1 MRVLITGG
9 TGLVGKALAMELVG
23 RGHDVTLLS
32 RDPEKAIGLPD
43 GVRIERWD
51 AHTADGWGSL
61 ADGAGAIVNLS
72 GENIAAGRW
81 THERKRRIRE
91 SRLNAGQAV
100 VRAIETVPNKPG
112 VVVQASGIGIYGD
125 CGDEEVTEET
135 PAGHDFLAQ
144 FAIEWEHSTSRLQN
158 LGVRWLAIRTGV
170 VLSSAGGALGR
181 MILPRYFYARRF
193 GSGLQWFP
201 WIHIADE
208 VGAISFL
215 IENESA
221 YGPFNLSTPNPVT
234 NAMFCERL
242 GKELGRPV
250 PIPIPSSLL
259 SMFLGEMATA
269 LLYSQRAVPQRLL
282 QMGFTFRFPGID
294 LALQDLLR

>member
-9 TGLVGKALAMELVG
+9 TGLIGKALAMELVG

-32 RDPEKAIGLPD
+32 RDPKKAIGLPD
-43 GVRIERWD
+43 EVRIERWD
-51 AHTADGWGSL
+51 AHTADGWASL
-61 ADGAGAIVNLS
+61 VDGAGAIVNLS

-81 THERKRRIRE
+81 TPERKRRIRE

-135 PAGHDFLAQ
+135 PPGHDFLAQ

-215 IENESA
+215 IENEAA
-221 YGPFNLSTPNPVT
+221 YGSFNLSAPNPVT

-282 QMGFTFRFPGID
+282 QMDFTFRFPGID

>member
-9 TGLVGKALAMELVG
+9 TGLIGKSLAMELVG
-23 RGHDVTLLS
+23 RGHDVIVLS

-43 GVRIERWD
+43 KVRIERWD

-61 ADGAGAIVNLS
+61 VDGVGAIVNLS
-72 GENIAAGRW
+72 GENIAGGRW
-81 THERKRRIRE
+81 TPERKRRIRE

-100 VRAIETVPNKPG
+100 VQAIETVRNKPG

-125 CGDEEVTEET
+125 CGDDEVTEET

-144 FAIEWEHSTSRLQN
+144 FAVEWEQSTASLQN

-181 MILPRYFYARRF
+181 MILPRYFYARRI

-215 IENESA
+215 IENEA
-221 YGPFNLSTPNPVT
+221 ACGPFNLSVPNPVT

-259 SMFLGEMATA
+259 SMFLGEMSTA
-269 LLYSQRAVPQRLL
+269 LLYSQRAAPQRLL
-282 QMGFTFRFPGID
+282 QMGFTFRFPAID

>member
-9 TGLVGKALAMELVG
+9 TGLIGKALAIELVG

-43 GVRIERWD
+43 EVRIERWD

-61 ADGAGAIVNLS
+61 ADGAGAIVNLA
-72 GENIAAGRW
+72 GESIAAGRW

-91 SRLNAGQAV
+91 SRLNAGQAI

-112 VVVQASGIGIYGD
+112 LVVQASGIGIYGD
-125 CGDEEVTEET
+125 CGDDEVTEET
-135 PAGHDFLAQ
+135 RPGHDFLAQ
-144 FAIEWEHSTSRLQN
+144 FAIEWEQSTSSLQN

-181 MILPRYFYARRF
+181 MILPRYFYAKRF

-215 IENESA
+215 IENGAACGS
-221 YGPFNLSTPNPVT
+221 FNLSAPNPVT

-259 SMFLGEMATA
+259 SMFLGEMSTA

-282 QMGFTFRFPGID
+282 QMDFTFRFPGID
-294 LALQDLLR
+294 LALQDLLH

>member
-1 MRVLITGG
+1 
-9 TGLVGKALAMELVG
+9 
-23 RGHDVTLLS
+23 
-32 RDPEKAIGLPD
+32 
-43 GVRIERWD
+43 
-51 AHTADGWGSL
+51 
-61 ADGAGAIVNLS
+61 VNLA
-72 GENIAAGRW
+72 GESIAAGRW
-81 THERKRRIRE
+81 TNERKRCIRE

-100 VRAIETVPNKPG
+100 VRAIETAPNKPQ
-112 VVVQASGIGIYGD
+112 VVIQASGIGIYGD
-125 CGDEEVTEET
+125 CGDAEVTEET

-144 FAIEWEHSTSRLQN
+144 FAVEWEQSTSSLQN

-170 VLSSAGGALGR
+170 VLSSAGGALER
-181 MILPRYFYARRF
+181 MMLPRYFYARRI

-215 IENESA
+215 IENEAACGS
-221 YGPFNLSTPNPVT
+221 FNLSAPNPVI

-250 PIPIPSSLL
+250 PIPLPSSLL
-259 SMFLGEMATA
+259 SMFLGEMSTA

-294 LALQDLLR
+294 IALQDLLR

>member
-9 TGLVGKALAMELVG
+9 TGLIGKALAMELIG
-23 RGHDVTLLS
+23 KGHDVILLS

-43 GVRIERWD
+43 KVRIERWD
-51 AHTADGWGSL
+51 AHSADGWGSL
-61 ADGAGAIVNLS
+61 ADGAGAIVNLA
-72 GENIAAGRW
+72 GESIAAGRW

-100 VRAIETVPNKPG
+100 VQAIETVPNKPQ

-125 CGDEEVTEET
+125 CGDDEVTEET

-144 FAIEWEHSTSRLQN
+144 FAVEWEQSTASLQN

-181 MILPRYFYARRF
+181 MILPRYFYAKRI

-215 IENESA
+215 IENEAVCGS
-221 YGPFNLSTPNPVT
+221 FNLSAPNPVT

-250 PIPIPSSLL
+250 PIPVPSSLL
-259 SMFLGEMATA
+259 SMFLGEMSTA

-294 LALQDLLR
+294 IALQDLLR

>member
-9 TGLVGKALAMELVG
+9 TGLIGKALAMELVD
-23 RGHDVTLLS
+23 RGHDVIVLS

-43 GVRIERWD
+43 EVRIERWD

-61 ADGAGAIVNLS
+61 ADGAGAIVNLA
-72 GENIAAGRW
+72 GESIAAGRW
-81 THERKRRIRE
+81 THERKRRIRD

-100 VRAIETVPNKPG
+100 VRAIETVTNKPG

-125 CGDEEVTEET
+125 CGDDEVTEET

-144 FAIEWEHSTSRLQN
+144 FAVEWEQSTSRLQN

-181 MILPRYFYARRF
+181 MILPRYFYARRI

-215 IENESA
+215 IENEA
-221 YGPFNLSTPNPVT
+221 ACGPFNLSVPNLVT

-250 PIPIPSSLL
+250 PIPLPSSLL
-259 SMFLGEMATA
+259 SMFLGEMSTA

>member
-9 TGLVGKALAMELVG
+9 TGLVGKALAVNLVG
-23 RGHDVTLLS
+23 IGHDVIVLS
-32 RDPEKAIGLPD
+32 RDPEKSIGLPNE
-43 GVRIERWD
+43 VRIEHWN
-51 AHTADGWGSL
+51 AHTADGWSSL
-61 ADGAGAIVNLS
+61 ANGAGAIVNLA

-100 VRAIETVPNKPG
+100 VRAIETAPNKPQ

-135 PAGHDFLAQ
+135 PPGHDFLAQ
-144 FAIEWEHSTSRLQN
+144 FAVEWEQSTSSLQN
-158 LGVRWLAIRTGV
+158 LGIRWLAIRTGV

-181 MILPRYFYARRF
+181 MMLPRYFYARRF
-193 GSGLQWFP
+193 GNGLQWFP

-208 VGAISFL
+208 VGAIIFL
-215 IENESA
+215 IENEAACGS
-221 YGPFNLSTPNPVT
+221 FNLSAPNPVT

-259 SMFLGEMATA
+259 SMFLGEMSTA
-269 LLYSQRAVPQRLL
+269 LLYSQRPVPQRLL

>member
-9 TGLVGKALAMELVG
+9 TGLIGKALATELLG
-23 RGHDVTLLS
+23 RGHGVTLLS
-32 RDPEKAIGLPD
+32 RNPEKAIGLPD

-51 AHTADGWGSL
+51 AHTADGWCSL
-61 ADGAGAIVNLS
+61 ADGAGAIVNLA

-81 THERKRRIRE
+81 TNERKRRIRE
-91 SRLNAGQAV
+91 SRLNSGQAI
-100 VRAIETVPNKPG
+100 VRAIETVTNKPG

-125 CGDEEVTEET
+125 CGDEGVTEET
-135 PAGHDFLAQ
+135 PPGHDFLAQ
-144 FAIEWEHSTSRLQN
+144 FAVEWEQSTSRLQN

-181 MILPRYFYARRF
+181 MILPRYFYARRI

-215 IENESA
+215 IENEA
-221 YGPFNLSTPNPVT
+221 ACGPFNLSVPNPVT

-250 PIPIPSSLL
+250 PIPIPSFML
-259 SMFLGEMATA
+259 SMFLGEMSTA

-294 LALQDLLR
+294 QALQDLLR